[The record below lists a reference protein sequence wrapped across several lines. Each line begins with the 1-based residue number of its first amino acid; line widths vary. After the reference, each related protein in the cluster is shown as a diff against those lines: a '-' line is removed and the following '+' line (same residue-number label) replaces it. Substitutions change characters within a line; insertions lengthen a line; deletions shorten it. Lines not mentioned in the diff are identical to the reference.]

1 MEKFSTD
8 LDSQRFGNSCLEKF
22 STEWKNSQL
31 IWILNDLEILVWKN
45 SQRFGFSMILND
57 LEKSCLEILVW

>member
-22 STEWKNSQL
+22 ST
-31 IWILNDLEILVWKN
+31 IWILNDSQRFGKILFGNSCLVN
-45 SQRFGFSMILND
+45 SQRFGEILND